1 MPIDRDQ
8 RMINVVLDLKKKA
21 GRHNHTQ
28 LENGLVNSQ
37 SRLETLIFFKYFIVN
52 VD

>member
-1 MPIDRDQ
+1 MID
-8 RMINVVLDLKKKA
+8 VGLDLKKKA
-21 GRHNHTQ
+21 SKHKHTQ
-28 LENGLVNSQ
+28 LENSLGNSQ